1 MRESLK
7 IVVKQFFSRGLKA
20 QTLES
25 RQAKFE
31 LLSQCHP

>member
-1 MRESLK
+1 MKQSLK
-7 IVVKQFFSRGLKA
+7 IVVKQFFFRGLKA
-20 QTLES
+20 LTLES